1 MCQNLSKKEKEVKI
15 VNSKLLIMR
24 LYIHFLVG
32 LILSFGVINAQ
43 NGTQPD
49 SARVIVGSQA
59 NISVDVLLN
68 DNLNANKD
76 YELISV
82 YKSTTSTS
90 VNISTN
96 GSKAQYQDPQG
107 TTNND
112 TFFYVVRDKN
122 TMTLDTNYV
131 VVRKSDLIADLKPG
145 DANNDNICNNLDVL
159 NIGVAYSQI
168 GISREGIFKSTN
180 WGVVKAFNW
189 NGNFSFNYKFADAN
203 GDGVVDSLGDVAT
216 VYKNYNQTINI
227 PSQAYSPVGGKS
239 FVLTC
244 ADTFKVS
251 NTDKVF
257 QIQVALGASNDRI
270 LNSYGIAFTVQYDT
284 NFMKA
289 QKIKFTP
296 SNWFMNNTNVLQ
308 FSYNNSKLG
317 ELDIAISQKN
327 GINSSGGGEMGI
339 IEIVIEDV
347 LGLIDGTKPK
357 FNITKALLVD
367 SSMNKVPLTLPAAAK
382 EVVVKKSTSKIINST
397 KNNNI
402 RAFYSNQN
410 VVIETLNFENE
421 IAIYNILGKEVS
433 KLYSVRPGQKYNVD
447 FSEMS
452 SGIYLIKSNDTTI
465 KLIKP

>member
-1 MCQNLSKKEKEVKI
+1 
-15 VNSKLLIMR
+15 MR
-24 LYIHFLVG
+24 IQIHILVS
-32 LILSFGVINAQ
+32 LFLSFGTIIAQ

-68 DNLNANKD
+68 DNLNASKD

-122 TMTLDTNYV
+122 TSVLDTNYV

-203 GDGVVDSLGDVAT
+203 GDGIVDSTGDIAT
-216 VYKNYNQTINI
+216 VYKNYNQSLNI
-227 PSQAYSPVGGKS
+227 PNQLYSPLGGKS

-257 QIQVALGASNDRI
+257 QIQVALGASNDRVS
-270 LNSYGIAFTVQYDT
+270 NSYGIAFTVQYDT

-289 QKIKFTP
+289 QTIKFKP

-308 FSYNNSKLG
+308 FTYNNSKSG
-317 ELDIAISQKN
+317 EFDIAISQKN

-347 LGLIDGTKPK
+347 LGLIDGVKPK
-357 FNITKALLVD
+357 FNITKALMVD
-367 SSMNKVPLTLPAAAK
+367 SSMNKLPLTLPVAAK
-382 EVVVKKSTSKIINST
+382 EVVVKKLTSKIVNTS
-397 KNNNI
+397 KNNNLK
-402 RAFYSNQN
+402 AFYSNQN
-410 VVIETLNFENE
+410 VVIETLSFENE

-433 KLYSVRPGQKYNVD
+433 KLYSVKPGQKYNVD
-447 FSEMS
+447 FSGMS